1 MQKNLKMQKMSSR
14 VSILDKIKQ
23 NQPEIVSQL
32 PDLNVLGLE
41 TFDILEKYKM
51 VLKSIGGD
59 FVEVTDYNA
68 VIDFVKQNYAT
79 DKRIITTIPELSEIA
94 SIGWFNDDPHTLENV
109 ELTLVKAHF
118 GVAENSA
125 LWVTDDIL
133 GQRVSTFIP
142 QYLAIVVNKKDIVAT
157 MHQAYERIGNA
168 SPVHLSGSGQE
179 YGFGTFI
186 AGPSKTADIEQSLV
200 LGAHGARGLTV
211 FIMG

>member
-1 MQKNLKMQKMSSR
+1 MSSR
-14 VSILDKIKQ
+14 TTILEKIKQ
-23 NQPEIVSQL
+23 NQPTTASEL
-32 PDLNVLGLE
+32 PNLGTLGLE
-41 TFDILEKYKM
+41 VFEILDKYKT
-51 VLKSIGGD
+51 VLKGIGGD
-59 FVEVTDYNA
+59 FVEVPNYDA
-68 VIDFVKQNYAT
+68 IIAFVKKNYDT
-79 DKRIITTIPELSEIA
+79 EKRMITTIPELAEIA
-94 SIGWFNDDPHTLENV
+94 ATDWFNDDPHTLENV

-125 LWVTDDIL
+125 LWVTDALL

-157 MHQAYERIGNA
+157 MHQAYDRIGN
-168 SPVHLSGSGQE
+168 QE

-211 FIMG
+211 FLME